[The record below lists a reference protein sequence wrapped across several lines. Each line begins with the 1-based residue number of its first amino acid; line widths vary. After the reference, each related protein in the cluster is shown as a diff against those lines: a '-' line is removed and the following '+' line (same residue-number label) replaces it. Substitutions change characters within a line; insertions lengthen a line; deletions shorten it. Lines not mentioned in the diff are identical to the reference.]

1 MTSGWLE
8 DHWGWCGS
16 PITITVETTETFDH
30 PCGFVRLRERHRV
43 KAISVPHNSKETTD
57 GTPQAETRT

>member
-1 MTSGWLE
+1 MTYSWLE

-16 PITITVETTETFDH
+16 HVTINVETTDTFDH

-43 KAISVPHNSKETTD
+43 KAISVPHQPKEATD
-57 GTPQAETRT
+57 GTPQAETR